1 MKKLLLAAFLLT
13 AGLITSENVVAEQS
27 TIQREKEGKPPSAVL
42 QAFAETKAFNASAY
56 VIIFGPERWSA
67 SNGKYQAIFPIVPFG
82 LYTYSYN
89 SRGVLQS
96 IFFQ

>member
-1 MKKLLLAAFLLT
+1 MKKVLLAAFLLS
-13 AGLITSENVVAEQS
+13 AGLITSETVVAEQS
-27 TIQREKEGKPPSAVL
+27 TIQSDKEVKPPSAVL

-56 VIIFGPERWSA
+56 GIIFGPERWSA
-67 SNGKYQAIFPIVPFG
+67 SNGKYHATFPIVPYG

-96 IFFQ
+96 ILFQ